1 MRLNDK
7 ERQHL
12 SLLADD
18 VGVDMEELESIY
30 IVEYERLQRV
40 ARVDVYL
47 PLLAE
52 RNVRE
57 RIKKDRH

>member
-18 VGVDMEELESIY
+18 IGVDMDELENIY